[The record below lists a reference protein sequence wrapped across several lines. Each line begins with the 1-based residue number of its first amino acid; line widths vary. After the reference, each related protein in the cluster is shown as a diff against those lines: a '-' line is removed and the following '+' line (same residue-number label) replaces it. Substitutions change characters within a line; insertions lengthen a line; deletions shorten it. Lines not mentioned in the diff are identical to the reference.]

1 MALTQRDEF
10 ASVIQRGGGRVEAL
24 LVSLRERIGER

>member
-1 MALTQRDEF
+1 MAITQRDEF

-24 LVSLRERIGER
+24 LASLRDKVGQR